1 MRGPWSSVPE
11 QRAALMRAA
20 SASGCRVIAGAPR
33 QTSVGEYYA
42 ATLQCPDGWSGAK
55 LLSVL
60 TEEDSQTAGARDAAL
75 ELRRGARSD
84 RDFVRAVFDEAKS
97 LRFDREPGE
106 TFAMGSYTRDAGGG
120 DCDDHARFTTALLKA
135 GGVPARIAYL
145 HKPGA
150 RPVSAKFAQPG
161 EDPSHAVAQVMLD
174 GQWRWLESTLDANLG
189 EEPVSAARRLGLL
202 RGDLALAASTI
213 EPHTLQPYPIMGALS
228 ATVVSSA
235 NSADVTSSYLRAVA
249 ELARRLRLRGADL
262 TGEDLLAVQYGES
275 GVKPSSYGPDKNHD
289 GKPDNQDGLWDY
301 GLIGIHGPAGL
312 RSVGWSGT
320 PEAFLALTAEQ
331 QLPYVERFYMKAVLP
346 EQWPYVHGARSLY
359 AINAWPGYW
368 AQRPSAFLA
377 DDYVIAR
384 AGKGAYY
391 SDFDWDKKG
400 YNVPTDIDRWIANV
414 ATGPRWNEIRDRY
427 WAESGEVE
435 NRDLSP
441 LGFFKG
447 SLFVAGCAIAT
458 GLLVKSA

>member
-20 SASGCRVIAGAPR
+20 AASGCRVVAGAPR

-42 ATLQCPDGWSGAK
+42 ATLECPDGWSGAK
-55 LLSVL
+55 LLSAL

-84 RDFVRAVFDEAKS
+84 RDFVRAVFEEAKG

-120 DCDDHARFTTALLKA
+120 DCDDHARFTTAILKA

-145 HKPGA
+145 HKPGS

-189 EEPVSAARRLGLL
+189 EEPISAARRLGLL

-213 EPHTLQPYPIMGALS
+213 EPHTLQPYPIMGAIA
-228 ATVVSSA
+228 ATVTSA

-249 ELARRLRLRGADL
+249 ELARRLRLRGADV
-262 TGEDLLAVQYGES
+262 TGEDVLSVQFGES
-275 GVKPSSYGPDKNHD
+275 GVTASSYGPKKAD
-289 GKPDNQDGLWDY
+289 GSSANTDGLWDY

-312 RSVGWSGT
+312 RSVGWYGT
-320 PEAFLALTAEQ
+320 PEAFLALSNEQ
-331 QLPYVERFYMKAVLP
+331 QLPYVERFYMNQVPATA
-346 EQWPYVHGARSLY
+346 WPYVHGARSLY
-359 AINAWPGYW
+359 AINAWPGYF
-368 AQRPSAFLA
+368 ATRPSAFLV

-384 AGKGAYY
+384 KNQGAYY
-391 SDFDWDKKG
+391 SGFDFQQNG
-400 YNVPTDIDRWIANV
+400 TNTPADIDRWIAQRTQGV
-414 ATGPRWNEIRDRY
+414 RWNEIRDRY
-427 WAESGEVE
+427 WAESGEIE
-435 NRDLSP
+435 NRSLSP

-447 SLFVAGCAIAT
+447 SLFVAGCAIAA